1 MSTQYNNKKNTI
13 DPQEIERF
21 SALSEKWWDTKGE
34 FAPLH
39 HFNPV
44 RLEYIRKK
52 VCNHFQLDRRNLQVL
67 EGLKVLDVGCG
78 GGLVTEPIARMGA
91 STIGIDASERCV
103 GVARHHAEMNQLNI
117 DYRISTAEI
126 LAKEKYEF
134 DIILALEIIEH
145 VQDRDLFIQAC
156 TKLIKPGGIGIFATL
171 NRTAK
176 SFFQA
181 ILGAEYVLRWLP
193 RGTHQWDRFVK
204 PSELVNSLKEQG
216 LIVSDISGVKLNIFK
231 KEWFIS
237 NDIGVNYVLCAE
249 KPKGRDIA

>member
-1 MSTQYNNKKNTI
+1 M
-13 DPQEIERF
+13 
-21 SALSEKWWDTKGE
+21 
-34 FAPLH
+34 
-39 HFNPV
+39 
-44 RLEYIRKK
+44 
-52 VCNHFQLDRRNLQVL
+52 
-67 EGLKVLDVGCG
+67 
-78 GGLVTEPIARMGA
+78 TEPMARMGA
-91 STIGIDASERCV
+91 ATIGIDASERCV
-103 GVARHHAEMNQLNI
+103 GVARNHAEMNQLNI
-117 DYRISTAEI
+117 DYRTSTAEI
-126 LAKEKYEF
+126 LAEEKYEF

-204 PSELVNSLKEQG
+204 PSELVNSLKDQG

-231 KEWFIS
+231 NEWFIS
-237 NDIGVNYVLCAE
+237 NDIAVNYVLCAE
-249 KPKGRDIA
+249 KPEGGDLA